1 MILGGALANLR
12 GEKPRRRLSKRLGRV
27 RGGGDAFVRGDWLR
41 RANAANTR
49 DGGGARGEHR
59 RRATAETRANQSR
72 LKFRARGVR
81 RRLRLA
87 NRAFLVA
94 RVRGVRA
101 ERRLQF
107 LILRRQ
113 RAFSSTKRVDFAR
126 LLGAS
131 AALRLERDEYVVSAR
146 DGAVAAADAR
156 RSRLRQST
164 RHVALREGGRLGH
177 ATRAFAHANHRSR
190 HAV

>member
-72 LKFRARGVR
+72 LKFRARRPPPPSPREPRVPG
-81 RRLRLA
+81 
-87 NRAFLVA
+87 RAC
-94 RVRGVRA
+94 
-101 ERRLQF
+101 
-107 LILRRQ
+107 
-113 RAFSSTKRVDFAR
+113 T
-126 LLGAS
+126 
-131 AALRLERDEYVVSAR
+131 
-146 DGAVAAADAR
+146 R
-156 RSRLRQST
+156 RSR
-164 RHVALREGGRLGH
+164 
-177 ATRAFAHANHRSR
+177 
-190 HAV
+190 